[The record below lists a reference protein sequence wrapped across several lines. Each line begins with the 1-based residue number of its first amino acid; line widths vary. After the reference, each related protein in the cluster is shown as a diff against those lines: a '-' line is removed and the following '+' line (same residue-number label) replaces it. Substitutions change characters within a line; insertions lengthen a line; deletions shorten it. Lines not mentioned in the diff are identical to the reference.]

1 MMIFFIDGDDDDIF
15 FVTDPDQ
22 WKPHQTDTWTVNGE
36 TLKKSINFISWEGE
50 GGEGRITD
58 SNCRYAMN
66 FVRVPTDM
74 FLGAHCTVKKA
85 DAR

>member
-1 MMIFFIDGDDDDIF
+1 MIF

-36 TLKKSINFISWEGE
+36 ALKKLIFLYHGK
-50 GGEGRITD
+50 GGRRILMTG

>member
-1 MMIFFIDGDDDDIF
+1 MVMMIIF
-15 FVTDPDQ
+15 LVTDPDQ

-36 TLKKSINFISWEGE
+36 ALKKLILFIMGRGGWGE
-50 GGEGRITD
+50 EDMITG

>member
-1 MMIFFIDGDDDDIF
+1 MGRGGWGEEDMITG
-15 FVTDPDQ
+15 
-22 WKPHQTDTWTVNGE
+22 
-36 TLKKSINFISWEGE
+36 
-50 GGEGRITD
+50 